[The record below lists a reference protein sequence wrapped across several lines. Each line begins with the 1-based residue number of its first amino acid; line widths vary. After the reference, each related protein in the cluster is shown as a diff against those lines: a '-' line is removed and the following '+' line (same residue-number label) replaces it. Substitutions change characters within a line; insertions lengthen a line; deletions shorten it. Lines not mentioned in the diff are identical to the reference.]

1 MVLEEIW
8 KEVPGVG
15 GGFFASN
22 FGRIRSIDTEVPTT
36 GCRRP
41 GRGEGPNTRIC
52 KGRLLTC
59 RSLSRKGYCRINLKG
74 TIYLWH
80 RIIAITFL
88 DNPEGK
94 PQVNHKDGD
103 KTNNRADNL
112 EWCTNME
119 NRTHAV
125 ENGLQAVGEKSG
137 NNILKEIEVLSI
149 VEQLILGV
157 PLVTLARRY
166 NVSST
171 TIRDIRDRKTWR
183 HLSTRMGGKNRL
195 ECKNIS

>member
-15 GGFFASN
+15 GVFFASN
-22 FGRIRSIDTEVPTT
+22 FGRIRSIDTEVPSARW
-36 GCRRP
+36 RRP
-41 GRGEGPNTRIC
+41 GGGTNTRVC

-59 RSLSRKGYCRINLKG
+59 RSLSRKGYCRVNLKG
-74 TIYLWH
+74 TVYLWH

-103 KTNNRADNL
+103 KSNNRADNL

-137 NNILKEIEVLSI
+137 KNILKEIEVLSI

-166 NVSST
+166 NVSRA
-171 TIRDIRDRKTWR
+171 TIRNIRDRKTWR
-183 HLSTRMGGKNRL
+183 HVSTRLDGKNRL
-195 ECKNIS
+195 QVLHLK